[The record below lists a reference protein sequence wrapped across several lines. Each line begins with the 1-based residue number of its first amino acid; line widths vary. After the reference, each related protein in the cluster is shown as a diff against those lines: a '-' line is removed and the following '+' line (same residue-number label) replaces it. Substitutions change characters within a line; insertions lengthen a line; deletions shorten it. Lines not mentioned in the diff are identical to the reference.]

1 MPKILQT
8 EKIYVEVSV
17 KNVLVF
23 SIMCR
28 KNQSLNK
35 KVSSVLFELI
45 SEEKP
50 FVLIENVNIDK
61 INSRRDGLGLIES
74 WKTKFE
80 TNYIVLKIV

>member
-74 WKTKFE
+74 
-80 TNYIVLKIV
+80 